1 MTDSL
6 GRIGAIAARIV
17 RQFRRD
23 PRTIALV
30 FLAPALVMTLLGY
43 VITEKT
49 TPVALGYADLDEGVL
64 VGGRALRLGTLL
76 RDLLADE
83 GLEVHDYAD
92 AARLETDVRQADLRA
107 GVVVPPDF
115 TARLLAGEGFEGLRL
130 LLEGSDPVL
139 SADVARRFG
148 AAVQALPRAALARL
162 QATAP
167 PGVPPEVPADPARLA
182 PPGQPAVEYA
192 HGGPDLGTLSY
203 FAPGYVA
210 LFAFFFT
217 FLLTSVSFLRERSS
231 GTMERLLASPVRR
244 GEIVLGYLLGFGLFA
259 LAQSLI
265 ILLYAVYVL
274 GVRLAG
280 SLASAFAVEALLVAV
295 AVLMGIFFSFYARN
309 EFQVIQFIPIVII
322 PQVVLSGFLTPLETM
337 HEPLRWLAH
346 AMPMTYANRALRAVM
361 IRGWELGTVTA
372 DLAALAGFVVLFTVL
387 ASGMI
392 KRQVA

>member
-49 TPVALGYADLDEGVL
+49 TPVTLGYADLDEGVL
-64 VGGRALRLGTLL
+64 LGGTALRLGPLL

-83 GLEVHDYAD
+83 GLEVRDYAD

-107 GVVVPPDF
+107 AVIVPPDF
-115 TARLLAGEGFEGLRL
+115 TARVLAGEGFEGLRL

-162 QATAP
+162 QTTAQ

>member
-49 TPVALGYADLDEGVL
+49 TPVTLGYADLDEGVL
-64 VGGRALRLGTLL
+64 LGGTALRLGPLL

-83 GLEVHDYAD
+83 GLEVRDYAD

-107 GVVVPPDF
+107 AVIVPPDF
-115 TARLLAGEGFEGLRL
+115 TARVLAGEGFEGLRL

-162 QATAP
+162 QTTAQ
-167 PGVPPEVPADPARLA
+167 PGVPPEVPADPTRLA

-210 LFAFFFT
+210 FFAFFFT

-259 LAQSLI
+259 LLQSLI

-274 GVRLAG
+274 GVELAG

-337 HEPLRWLAH
+337 HEALRWLAH

-361 IRGWELGTVTA
+361 IRGWDLGTVTA
-372 DLAALAGFVVLFTVL
+372 DLAALAGFVLLFTAL
-387 ASGMI
+387 ASRMI

>member
-1 MTDSL
+1 VTDSL

-49 TPVALGYADLDEGVL
+49 TPVTLGYADLDEGVL
-64 VGGRALRLGTLL
+64 LGGTALRLGPLL

-83 GLEVHDYAD
+83 GLEVRDYAD

-107 GVVVPPDF
+107 AVIVPPDF
-115 TARLLAGEGFEGLRL
+115 TARVLAGEGFEGLRL

-162 QATAP
+162 QTTAQ
-167 PGVPPEVPADPARLA
+167 PGVPPEVPADPTRLA

-210 LFAFFFT
+210 FFAFFFT

-259 LAQSLI
+259 LLQSLI

-274 GVRLAG
+274 GVELAG

-337 HEPLRWLAH
+337 HEALRWLAH

-361 IRGWELGTVTA
+361 IRGWDLGTVTA
-372 DLAALAGFVVLFTVL
+372 DLAALAGFVLLFTAL
-387 ASGMI
+387 ASRMI